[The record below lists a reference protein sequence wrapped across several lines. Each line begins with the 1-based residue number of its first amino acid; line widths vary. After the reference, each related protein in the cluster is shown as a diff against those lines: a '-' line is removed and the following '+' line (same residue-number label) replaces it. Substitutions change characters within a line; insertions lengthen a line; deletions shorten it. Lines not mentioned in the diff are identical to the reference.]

1 MNAIPTGTPK
11 AVVCG

>member
-11 AVVCG
+11 AVVCR